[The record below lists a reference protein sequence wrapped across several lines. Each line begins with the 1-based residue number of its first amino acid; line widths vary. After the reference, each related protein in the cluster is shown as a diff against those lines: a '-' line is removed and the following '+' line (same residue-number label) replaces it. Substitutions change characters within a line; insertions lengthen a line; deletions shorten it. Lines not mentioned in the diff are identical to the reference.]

1 MRHSTK
7 ELPNDLSGR
16 VIGIDTNIIV
26 RLLTR
31 DDPVQF
37 DAAVSLVKSSSANEP
52 LFVNPIVMLETVWVL
67 ERVYKVDRTV
77 ARHQVA
83 GLLDTV
89 EIKVPEILR
98 MENWAQWFT
107 SPHADFSDVVI
118 SELNRANGCEKTMT
132 FDRKAANSVPGM
144 ELLT

>member
-1 MRHSTK
+1 MK
-7 ELPNDLSGR
+7 VLLKDLSGR

-37 DAAVSLVKSSSANEP
+37 DAAVSLVRASSAEAP
-52 LFVNPIVMLETVWVL
+52 LFVNPMVIAETVWVL
-67 ERVYKVDRTV
+67 ERAYKVDRMV
-77 ARHQVA
+77 ARTQVA

-89 EIKVPEILR
+89 EIRVPETLR
-98 MENWAQWFT
+98 MESWGQWFA
-107 SPHADFSDVVI
+107 SPHTDFSDVMI
-118 SELNRANGCEKTMT
+118 ADLNRMNGCEKTMT

-144 ELLT
+144 ELLA

>member
-1 MRHSTK
+1 M
-7 ELPNDLSGR
+7 SGR

-52 LFVNPIVMLETVWVL
+52 LFVNPIVMLETVWLL

-107 SPHADFSDVVI
+107 SPHADFSDGVI

-132 FDRKAANSVPGM
+132 FDRRAANSVPGM

>member
-1 MRHSTK
+1 MKLSTRG
-7 ELPNDLSGR
+7 LLNDLGGR

-37 DAAVSLVKSSSANEP
+37 DAAVSLVKSSSAEHP
-52 LFVNPIVMLETVWVL
+52 LFVNPVVMLEAVWVL
-67 ERVYKVDRTV
+67 EKVYKVDRMM
-77 ARHQVA
+77 ARQQLA

-89 EIKVPEILR
+89 EIKVPETLR
-98 MENWAQWFT
+98 MENWTQWFT
-107 SPHADFSDVVI
+107 SPHSDFSDVVI
-118 SELNRANGCEKTMT
+118 AELNRANGCEKTMT

-144 ELLT
+144 ELLV

>member
-1 MRHSTK
+1 MRRSTK
-7 ELPNDLSGR
+7 ELPNGLSGR

-31 DDPVQF
+31 DDPEQF
-37 DAAVSLVKSSSANEP
+37 EAAVSLFKSSSADEP
-52 LFVNPIVMLETVWVL
+52 LFVNPMVILETIWVL
-67 ERVYKVDRTV
+67 ERVYEVDRIV
-77 ARHQVA
+77 ARNQVS

-89 EIKVPEILR
+89 EIKVPETLR

-107 SPHADFSDVVI
+107 SPHADFSDVI
-118 SELNRANGCEKTMT
+118 IADLNRANGCEKTMT

>member
-1 MRHSTK
+1 
-7 ELPNDLSGR
+7 

-37 DAAVSLVKSSSANEP
+37 DAAVSLFKSSSADEP
-52 LFVNPIVMLETVWVL
+52 LFVNPMVMLETVWVL

-77 ARHQVA
+77 ARNQVA

-89 EIKVPEILR
+89 EIKVPETLH
-98 MENWAQWFT
+98 MENWSQWFT
-107 SPHADFSDVVI
+107 SSHADFSDVVI

-132 FDRKAANSVPGM
+132 FDRKAAQSIPGM
-144 ELLT
+144 ELLA